1 MTTNKPEV
9 VAWIWD
15 YRGRHMA
22 TTDYS
27 QALELA
33 EPPYPTEVEPLI
45 RLADYQRLQADHERL
60 QAELEL
66 WKAKID
72 AMAEH
77 EVAAYQLIGIPAS
90 VGISEPV
97 EGFARRPQDIMPAV
111 RDMALR
117 IELLESQLA
126 ESEALLAESRAND
139 RQAMAYLAAVR
150 EVVGGD
156 GFPEMAERVEAL
168 QAECDRLQ
176 AEYEQL
182 ISYTKNGIECFAS
195 PCPEHSGINTPPFS
209 EFQERYGRLCLMCV
223 VDERDTLRA
232 ENDELRQALNRMT
245 AGLDN
250 TIRHSQNLC
259 AVTEEPG
266 EAQSDAGHLL
276 KKLEASHD

>member
-9 VAWIWD
+9 VAC
-15 YRGRHMA
+15 A
-22 TTDYS
+22 THHD
-27 QALELA
+27 
-33 EPPYPTEVEPLI
+33 EPMLFPSKREAAMYCDDGEEPLALI
-45 RLADYQRLQADHERL
+45 HISDY
-60 QAELEL
+60 
-66 WKAKID
+66 
-72 AMAEH
+72 
-77 EVAAYQLIGIPAS
+77 
-90 VGISEPV
+90 
-97 EGFARRPQDIMPAV
+97 
-111 RDMALR
+111 
-117 IELLESQLA
+117 
-126 ESEALLAESRAND
+126 
-139 RQAMAYLAAVR
+139 
-150 EVVGGD
+150 
-156 GFPEMAERVEAL
+156 EAL

-250 TIRHSQNLC
+250 TIRHSQSLC